1 MAVAT
6 GARGRRCERAERN
19 AGAESR
25 DDGLLW
31 LGDDLRD
38 ESDVS
43 SATLLTSEAKE
54 ALRKTVRGLRAHL
67 LEQLT
72 EAVKGEYRL
81 DVAAAKAKLPEARRC
96 RRERLELWIDEQIRS
111 AGKTKADSARF
122 LRDAVKE
129 AAHTLV
135 NRLVLVRILEHHG
148 LIDPAVVTRGW
159 SSAAY
164 EQEFAHYAGPLA
176 QDDTRGYRDL
186 LGVVFAELALE
197 LPGLFGPVGLTPL
210 FPVPAGTLRE
220 VVTALNE
227 PALDSAWG
235 DDTTLGW
242 IYQYWNDPEREAL
255 DAKIAGGGKIE
266 PNEIA
271 SKTQMFTERY
281 MVEWLLHN
289 SLGLTWLSICKKN
302 GWTADA
308 EAVLPVLDARRAAW
322 RTRREAG
329 EVALDALMPIE
340 GALENAWKY
349 YVPQPVPEDAVA
361 SAPTSIRE
369 VKLLDPAC
377 GSGHFLVI
385 AFGLFAMMYEE
396 EARHRG
402 QAWSAEEI
410 AGSILANNLHGIDI
424 DPRAIQ
430 IAAAGL
436 WLRAKLHARGAKLGR
451 MNLVAPAFRLAA
463 LPKDDPALATLV
475 KELAALGIPAE
486 TTASLVQCL
495 SGVDHLGTLL
505 RVDRAIGDMV
515 AEAAAEVGTLFAHAA
530 GKQRAA
536 LEARVGAFL
545 DAHAAES
552 DLGLR
557 LEGEQLAAGLRFI
570 EIAKEGRY
578 DVVVG
583 NPPYQGISKTA
594 QFEYVVKRYEE
605 GKADLYA
612 AFLQRSLE
620 LVREGGLSALLTMRG
635 WMFLGQFKELRE
647 HVLSE
652 FAIRTIG
659 DFDRGA
665 FDEVPNEVLAV
676 SAPVIARA
684 RNVGA
689 RSVGMQPTPFDDKSY
704 DRQRTNRKRA
714 AVLAGVGR
722 YEFDPKSFKVID
734 GAPIVYWWAN
744 EFFERYESAP
754 KLGSVAPIRLGVR
767 TSDNTR
773 FLRNPWEVTQGPWDA
788 YLATARAALP
798 DAKWAPYIK
807 GAEGREWLEPLNCVF
822 RWDRAGLEVKLKLE
836 QAYGMS
842 TQSPEF
848 YFVPGVAFSMIGA
861 GFRSRAHRFR
871 SIIGDKGS
879 SAFPSDIPQVLAVM
893 NRASSR
899 AVVESINPSISF
911 QVGDVARIPFWK
923 VANADIIFERLEQ
936 VFSAHEAQ
944 REPSVE
950 FKRPGDTTWV
960 SAQSW
965 AQAAVDRAPGESV
978 PDFAASR
985 EPLDSTASVS
995 YAVGV
1000 ALGRFGDNGDGVLL
1014 SSPSDALP
1022 AGILFIGPADTLP
1035 DSLAHPAAAR
1045 ILDAWTDHGSAILNG
1060 KKQSLREYLRKDFFA
1075 YHKNLY
1081 ENRPIYFPLSSD
1093 KRSFVAWI
1101 SIHRWT
1107 DRTLQTLLADHLN
1120 PVLRQ
1125 LDGEI
1130 KDLNATRASSDKKTA
1145 VQAEKQ
1151 YGTVKR
1157 LRDELADFI
1166 ARVTELAERGAAP
1179 TDASCPPRAADA
1191 PFVMDLD
1198 DGVMI
1203 NSAAL
1208 WPLLAPQW
1216 SDPKKWWKQLCVA
1229 EGKKDYDW
1237 AHLTRRY
1244 FPARVDAKCQV
1255 DPSLGVAHGCFWK
1268 YHPAKAFAWELRL
1281 QDEIRP
1287 DFTID
1292 EEGSN
1297 EARARFLADH
1307 ALDASAL
1314 RDKELLRRDRK
1325 AAKAAVEVDDAPA
1338 GDPPDDAEVEGAET
1352 AV

>member
-1 MAVAT
+1 ME
-6 GARGRRCERAERN
+6 G
-19 AGAESR
+19 S
-25 DDGLLW
+25 
-31 LGDDLRD
+31 
-38 ESDVS
+38 VS

-54 ALRKTVRGLRAHL
+54 TLRKTVRGLRAHL

-96 RRERLELWIDEQIRS
+96 RRERLERWIDEQLRS
-111 AGKTKADSARF
+111 AGKTKADGARF

-129 AAHTLV
+129 AAHTLI

-220 VVTALNE
+220 VVTALND

-266 PNEIA
+266 PHEIA

-349 YVPQPVPEDAVA
+349 YVPQPIPEDAVA
-361 SAPTSIRE
+361 SAPASIRE

-385 AFGLFAMMYEE
+385 AFGLFAAMYEE

-402 QAWSAEEI
+402 QAWSADEI
-410 AGSILANNLHGIDI
+410 AASILANNLHGIDI

-451 MNLVAPAFRLAA
+451 MNLVAPAFHLAA
-463 LPKDDPALATLV
+463 LPKDDPALGTLV
-475 KELAALGIPAE
+475 KELAALGIPPE

-515 AEAAAEVGTLFAHAA
+515 EEAAAEIGTLFAHAA

-583 NPPYQGISKTA
+583 NPPYQAISKTA
-594 QFEYVVKRYEE
+594 QFEYVVKNYPR
-605 GKADLYA
+605 GKADLYS
-612 AFLQRSLE
+612 AFMERGLE
-620 LVREGGLSALLTMRG
+620 LVRRGGLSAMVTMQG
-635 WMFLGQFKELRE
+635 WMFLGQFTELRRWILE
-647 HVLSE
+647 DNSV
-652 FAIRTIG
+652 
-659 DFDRGA
+659 
-665 FDEVPNEVLAV
+665 
-676 SAPVIARA
+676 
-684 RNVGA
+684 
-689 RSVGMQPTPFDDKSY
+689 RSVADLMWCAFENMRHATVAMAVVAAGRSIEDRAVAQMPTLREEREESIPALAK
-704 DRQRTNRKRA
+704 KRA
-714 AVLAGVGR
+714 AVLAQVGR

-734 GAPIVYWWAN
+734 GAPIVYWWSQLFVGEYA
-744 EFFERYESAP
+744 ATP
-754 KLGSVAPIRLGVR
+754 KIAELAELREGLGTR
-767 TSDNTR
+767 DDTR
-773 FLRNPWEVTQGPWDA
+773 FVRFIWEVSSKPA
-788 YLATARAALP
+788 
-798 DAKWAPYIK
+798 WAPFIK
-807 GAEGREWLEPLNCVF
+807 GAGGLAWKEPQRFVVRWEANGLQIANYSRSRFGRGADKYF
-822 RWDRAGLEVKLKLE
+822 T
-836 QAYGMS
+836 YGI
-842 TQSPEF
+842 
-848 YFVPGVAFSMIGA
+848 AFTTIGA
-861 GFRSRAHRFR
+861 AFAARSHPVP
-871 SIIGDKGS
+871 SVIGDMGASIYPHDHTTFS
-879 SAFPSDIPQVLAVM
+879 SILCALNSTVGRSVL
-893 NRASSR
+893 
-899 AVVESINPSISF
+899 EGLNPTIHFRLS
-911 QVGDVARIPFWK
+911 DVARMPVFA
-923 VANADIIFERLEQ
+923 VPEADAIVEFIDRAFA
-936 VFSAHEAQ
+936 VDSATRETSPDFRQPGPSPWLDATDVAQ
-944 REPSVE
+944 RAVDGH
-950 FKRPGDTTWV
+950 GDTRL
-960 SAQSW
+960 
-965 AQAAVDRAPGESV
+965 AVYQPSTVV
-978 PDFAASR
+978 PDDVNFLSYSIGAAI
-985 EPLDSTASVS
+985 
-995 YAVGV
+995 
-1000 ALGRFGDNGDGVLL
+1000 GRFGTQ
-1014 SSPSDALP
+1014 PSAYSNPVSEDSLP

-1045 ILDAWTDHGSAILNG
+1045 ILDAWTDHGPAILDG

-1093 KRSFVAWI
+1093 KRSFVAWV

-1107 DRTLQTLLADHLN
+1107 HRTLQTLLADHLN

-1166 ARVTELAERGAAP
+1166 ARVTEHAERGAPPSDPA
-1179 TDASCPPRAADA
+1179 CPPRAADA

-1216 SDPKKWWKQLCVA
+1216 SDPKKWWKQLCLA

-1244 FPARVDAKCQV
+1244 FPARVDAKCQI
-1255 DPSLGVAHGCFWK
+1255 DPSLAVAHGCFWK

-1297 EARARFLADH
+1297 EARARFPTDH
-1307 ALDASAL
+1307 PLDASAL

-1325 AAKAAVEVDDAPA
+1325 AAKAAHAADAPA
-1338 GDPPDDAEVEGAET
+1338 QDEAEQVNLSDDDDEQP
-1352 AV
+1352 